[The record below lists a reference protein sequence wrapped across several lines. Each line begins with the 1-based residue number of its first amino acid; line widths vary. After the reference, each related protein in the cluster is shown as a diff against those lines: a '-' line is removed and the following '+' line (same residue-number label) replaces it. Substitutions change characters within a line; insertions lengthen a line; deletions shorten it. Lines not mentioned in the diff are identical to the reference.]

1 MNLTQTHAV
10 FEQTSHTLLGALH
23 DERTADEAIA
33 EITRLYWPP
42 VYAYL
47 RRKGHP
53 REQAAELTQ
62 GFFTEKVIQKR
73 LLCRIDPSRGTLRG
87 YLCSAISNYTI
98 DEHRKNVTRGK
109 SKTIP
114 LEKVP
119 MDAHAPESENP
130 QAAFDLQWAAVQ
142 LEEAMRR
149 CEQHYR
155 STGKDRHWEAFMDR
169 VYLPSVRNTTPTP
182 LRELAERLDFPAAAN
197 AAAAIQQ
204 VRKRAIAFLQ
214 EVISESSSPGPSS
227 SAEFQKIIEILG
239 V

>member
-1 MNLTQTHAV
+1 MDLTQTHAV
-10 FEQTSHTLLGALH
+10 FEQTSQTLLGALR
-23 DERTADEAIA
+23 DEQTADDAIA
-33 EITRLYWPP
+33 EITRMYWPP

-62 GFFTEKVIQKR
+62 GFFTEKVIQKQ
-73 LLCRIDPSRGTLRG
+73 LLSKIDPTRGTLRG

-98 DEHRKNVTRGK
+98 DEHRKGVTRGK
-109 SKTIP
+109 AVTLP
-114 LEKVP
+114 LDKVSTE
-119 MDAHAPESENP
+119 AHAPSVADP

-155 STGKDRHWEAFMDR
+155 STGKEQHWDAFMDR
-169 VYLPSVRNTTPTP
+169 IYLPSVRNTTPTP
-182 LRELAERLDFPAAAN
+182 LRELAEQLGFPAAAN

-204 VRKRAIAFLQ
+204 VRKRSIAFLQ

-227 SAEFQKIIEILG
+227 SVEFQKITEILG